1 MEMKKYIE
9 KIMASDN
16 ENKKD
21 QLIHWICDNIE
32 QKDKDIIEIELYE
45 IAEGRV
51 LNEERAGQLINKMK
65 PFGMKW
71 TLADTEGVRASYG
84 YEDIRPVD
92 F

>member
-1 MEMKKYIE
+1 MEIKKYIE

-16 ENKKD
+16 EDKKD
-21 QLIHWICDNIE
+21 QLIYWICDNIE
-32 QKDKDIIEIELYE
+32 QEDKDIIEIELYE
-45 IAEGRV
+45 TAEGRV
-51 LNEERAGQLINKMK
+51 LDEERAEQLINKMK

-71 TLADTEGVRASYG
+71 TLADTEGVRTSYG